1 MTVTLYG
8 APHSLYTARVR
19 SYFIK
24 AGIDF
29 REVPPTSD
37 HYEDVV
43 LAKAGGR
50 RGMPTVELADGR
62 VIRDSVAIIDHFEA
76 RGQQPFTPT
85 SPRQRLVSQLF
96 DLIGAEGLLR
106 PAMHYRW
113 RFPENEPMLR
123 QHFAEI
129 TPRDPSPDYTVE
141 GRFSRLKGAADNLG
155 APLERVELVEHLYV
169 EFLKA
174 LDRHFESFPYLL
186 GGRPSIGDFGL
197 LGPMYPHLGRDPKP
211 LSLMHEHG
219 LNVLRWVERMNR
231 STPEHFG
238 YGEIDEA
245 FLPDDDIPATLKGV
259 LRRAAVDL
267 VPETIAVSRFT
278 NDWLR
283 EQSGPDT
290 GTPVERGLGMVT
302 FEVEGHSITAMAQP
316 FRLYLLARINAH
328 VATAPALLN
337 ALLDDVGM
345 AELSSC
351 MLERAIGRAGNLEV
365 WL

>member
-1 MTVTLYG
+1 MITLYG
-8 APHSLYTARVR
+8 SPISLYTARVR

-50 RGMPTVELADGR
+50 RGMPTIELADGR
-62 VIRDSVAIIDHFEA
+62 VIRDSVAILDYFESRA
-76 RGQQPFTPT
+76 DGQFTPGT
-85 SPRQRLVSQLF
+85 PKQHLVSLLF

-113 RFPENEPMLR
+113 RFPENEPLLR
-123 QHFAEI
+123 HHFAEI
-129 TPRDPSPDYTVE
+129 TPRDPGPDYTVE
-141 GRFSRLKGAADNLG
+141 GRFVRLKGAADNLG
-155 APLERVELVEHLYV
+155 APLERVELVERLYLT
-169 EFLKA
+169 FLKA
-174 LDRHFESFPYLL
+174 LDRHLAAHPYLL

-197 LGPMYPHLGRDPKP
+197 LGPLYPHLGRDPKP
-211 LSLMHEHG
+211 LSLMHAHG
-219 LNVLRWVERMNR
+219 VNVLRWIERMNR
-231 STPEHFG
+231 PTPELFG
-238 YGEIDEA
+238 FGEIEA
-245 FLPDDDIPATLKGV
+245 EFLPDDEIPETLLDV
-259 LRRAAVDL
+259 LREVAVDF
-267 VPETIAVSRFT
+267 VPETTAVSRFT

-302 FEVEGHSITAMAQP
+302 FDVQGHSMTAMAQP
-316 FRLYLLARINAH
+316 FRLYLLARINAY
-328 VATAPALLN
+328 VSTAPERLG
-337 ALLDDVGM
+337 ALLDEVGM
-345 AELSSC
+345 GELAT
-351 MLERAIGRAGNLEV
+351 LQLDRAIGRAGNLEV